1 MTYKKISFIISTIVL
16 SMKRNTQTIPL
27 KRIEKTRV
35 IYHKK
40 NYGKNKPIHDYSYIA
55 EGLLAEGLLAEVS
68 SLFVKVTFK
77 IA

>member
-1 MTYKKISFIISTIVL
+1 
-16 SMKRNTQTIPL
+16 MKRNTQTSPL

-35 IYHKK
+35 IYHK

>member
-1 MTYKKISFIISTIVL
+1 
-16 SMKRNTQTIPL
+16 MKRNTQTSPL

-40 NYGKNKPIHDYSYIA
+40 NYGKNKPNHDYRYI
-55 EGLLAEGLLAEVS
+55 AEGLLAEVS

>member
-1 MTYKKISFIISTIVL
+1 
-16 SMKRNTQTIPL
+16 MKRNTQTIPL

-55 EGLLAEGLLAEVS
+55 EGLLAEGLLAEGLLAEGLLAEVS

>member
-40 NYGKNKPIHDYSYIA
+40 NYGKNKPIHDYSYI
-55 EGLLAEGLLAEVS
+55 GRRFIGRS
-68 SLFVKVTFK
+68 FK
-77 IA
+77 FIRKSDF

>member
-1 MTYKKISFIISTIVL
+1 
-16 SMKRNTQTIPL
+16 MKRNTQTSPL

-40 NYGKNKPIHDYSYIA
+40 NHGKNKPIHDYSYI
-55 EGLLAEGLLAEVS
+55 AEGLLAEVS

>member
-1 MTYKKISFIISTIVL
+1 
-16 SMKRNTQTIPL
+16 MKRNTQTIPL

-55 EGLLAEGLLAEVS
+55 EGLLAEVS

>member
-1 MTYKKISFIISTIVL
+1 MKKLELFII
-16 SMKRNTQTIPL
+16 
-27 KRIEKTRV
+27 
-35 IYHKK
+35 KK
-40 NYGKNKPIHDYSYIA
+40 NYGKNKPIHDYSYIAEGLLAEVLLA